1 MYMNAAYFPNTRI
14 YNGDT
19 PGQLNYSY
27 INHVY
32 YAYASVSADGGVF
45 LSDEWADAR
54 AEVDGVHGGIGSLM
68 HLKQKHPH
76 LQVVLSV
83 GGPAASN
90 IFPIVAANAVLRDN
104 FARSALGLI
113 EASGLDGID
122 ICWEYPSDAEQGYN
136 FLALLAA
143 CRIHLPEDRFFLT
156 AALPATREVL
166 QFIDFTT
173 AAPYLDFVNL
183 MAYDFFGSDWSKRSG
198 HHSQLYAM
206 SKDEPSASAGVSYL
220 VSHGLPAKKI
230 LLGIATYGRSFLGA
244 AGPGQKF
251 KGGGGNDGTFDY
263 NRLPRKHC
271 KEVVDKKHI
280 AAQCVGGDGGFITYD
295 NPDTVK
301 AKASYCKQKG
311 LGGMFYW
318 NAPADSKE
326 RSRSL
331 IAAGFGTLHSS

>member
-1 MYMNAAYFPNTRI
+1 
-14 YNGDT
+14 
-19 PGQLNYSY
+19 
-27 INHVY
+27 
-32 YAYASVSADGGVF
+32 
-45 LSDEWADAR
+45 
-54 AEVDGVHGGIGSLM
+54 
-68 HLKQKHPH
+68 
-76 LQVVLSV
+76 
-83 GGPAASN
+83 
-90 IFPIVAANAVLRDN
+90 
-104 FARSALGLI
+104 
-113 EASGLDGID
+113 
-122 ICWEYPSDAEQGYN
+122 
-136 FLALLAA
+136 
-143 CRIHLPEDRFFLT
+143 
-156 AALPATREVL
+156 
-166 QFIDFTT
+166 
-173 AAPYLDFVNL
+173 

-198 HHSQLYAM
+198 HHSQLYAL

-311 LGGMFYW
+311 LGVSCRLSIGLICV
-318 NAPADSKE
+318 NSTDQDLGHVLLECSSRLERAISKPDCGWLWDT
-326 RSRSL
+326 SL
-331 IAAGFGTLHSS
+331 IVEWMFDGIDHGQYRTGFGVIFALGTV